1 MIALISTEE
10 LEEANQIMVK
20 QLKNRYNNA
29 MSNRKF
35 VVGLNRAKMKL
46 SDVPTLEQP
55 TLTAGN
61 TTDEQEAGSGY
72 DMRDKFKKMKTSTTG
87 DWKF

>member
-1 MIALISTEE
+1 
-10 LEEANQIMVK
+10 
-20 QLKNRYNNA
+20 

-46 SDVPTLEQP
+46 SDVPTLNQP
-55 TLTAGN
+55 TLVSAN
-61 TTDEQEAGSGY
+61 TTDEQEAGNGY
-72 DMRDKFKKMKTSTTG
+72 DLRDKFSKMKTTKTG